1 VGVRIHSRR
10 AQKTKK
16 DIFVSFVN
24 SFIIIFGENKYF
36 EKPQNFC
43 SFN

>member
-1 VGVRIHSRR
+1 MINPCR

-16 DIFVSFVN
+16 NIVVSFVN

-36 EKPQNFC
+36 KKPHNFC
-43 SFN
+43 TFN